1 MWRGLKKT
9 LTTQNHQKAKAYKL
23 KKLQE
28 PRVIN
33 EFDKIFLETMS
44 FSTEE
49 GTIQPG
55 KLQNLLNVGDLLYS
69 LNFEC

>member
-1 MWRGLKKT
+1 
-9 LTTQNHQKAKAYKL
+9 
-23 KKLQE
+23 
-28 PRVIN
+28 VIN